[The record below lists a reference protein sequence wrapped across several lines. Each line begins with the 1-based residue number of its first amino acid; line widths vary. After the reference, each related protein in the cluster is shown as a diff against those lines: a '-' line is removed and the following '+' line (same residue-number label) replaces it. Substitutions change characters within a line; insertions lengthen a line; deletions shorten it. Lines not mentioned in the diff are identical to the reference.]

1 MINRKIA
8 RCGVSVFA
16 LIFREESRASLE
28 MRVGN
33 LIWFF
38 PRDHAAGNGRWDME
52 NLRDA
57 PKTRVHEGSFLGR
70 SMGIWHLV
78 FKLVKLVKSLLGAD
92 PDSVRP
98 VVA

>member
-1 MINRKIA
+1 
-8 RCGVSVFA
+8 
-16 LIFREESRASLE
+16 
-28 MRVGN
+28 
-33 LIWFF
+33 
-38 PRDHAAGNGRWDME
+38 ME

-70 SMGIWHLV
+70 SMAFGIWF

>member
-8 RCGVSVFA
+8 RCGVTLLLVFA

-38 PRDHAAGNGRWDME
+38 PRDHAAGNGVRMGRWDME

-78 FKLVKLVKSLLGAD
+78 F
-92 PDSVRP
+92 
-98 VVA
+98 

>member
-1 MINRKIA
+1 MRSHVAQK
-8 RCGVSVFA
+8 VFA

-38 PRDHAAGNGRWDME
+38 QETTRLGMGRWDME

-70 SMGIWHLV
+70 SMCIWHLV
-78 FKLVKLVKSLLGAD
+78 FKLKLVKSLLGAD
-92 PDSVRP
+92 PDSDP
-98 VVA
+98 S